1 MLRTA
6 WSAQR
11 APVQSPWKICSGSAS
26 TECTMEIPHRLRR
39 LHRAG
44 NLVMLVAL
52 VAHCGAATSPWPISA
67 GDASTLRQVVLVH
80 RHGARFPTK
89 LTGKADIAW
98 PIRTQ
103 FWESYKGHLTP
114 VGCSQL
120 QDTISLTYVDICR
133 QLTKYDRIRQK
144 QFLKVKE
151 SEIRSQNVNCLRFF
165 ASFV

>member
-6 WSAQR
+6 GAQR
-11 APVQSPWKICSGSAS
+11 APVVQSPWKICSGPAP
-26 TECTMEIPHRLRR
+26 ECRMEIIPHRLRR
-39 LHRAG
+39 LGHRG
-44 NLVMLVAL
+44 RNLLVAL
-52 VAHCGAATSPWPISA
+52 LALVAFCHCGAATSPWPISA

-89 LTGKADIAW
+89 PTGKADIAW

-120 QDTISLTYVDICR
+120 QDTNS
-133 QLTKYDRIRQK
+133 
-144 QFLKVKE
+144 
-151 SEIRSQNVNCLRFF
+151 
-165 ASFV
+165 